1 MLTNYHTH
9 TTFSDGKN
17 SPEEIVL
24 YAIEKGYDSLGFS
37 DHSYTK
43 FDLRYCMQDES
54 GYIADI
60 TNLKEKYK
68 DKIEIYLGLEEDIF
82 SVMNRKNYDYIIQSC
97 HYLCVDN
104 KYYSVDSSRD
114 HMSKALEVFNFDILK
129 LSKLYYETLCGFV
142 KKRNP
147 DILGHFDI
155 ITKFEE
161 VDNRQFL
168 SNEKYLEIA
177 DRYLNE
183 IVNDVIIEV
192 NTGAMARGIKSIPYP
207 HERLLY
213 GIKKAGGKLI
223 LSSDSHELKT
233 LDYQFNET
241 KKMLSD
247 IGFDHLYVISKGTF
261 KKDYI

>member
-1 MLTNYHTH
+1 MLTNFHTH

-17 SPEEIVL
+17 TPEEVVL

-37 DHSYTK
+37 DHSYTE
-43 FDLRYCMQDES
+43 FDLSYCMQNES

-82 SVMNRKNYDYIIQSC
+82 SVENNKNYDYIIQSC

-104 KYYSVDSSRD
+104 KYYPVDSSSD
-114 HMSKALEVFNFDILK
+114 HMSKALEVFNYDILK
-129 LSKLYYETLCGFV
+129 LSKVYYETLCSFV
-142 KKRNP
+142 KRRKP

-161 VDNRQFL
+161 SDNLQFL
-168 SNEKYLEIA
+168 CNEQYLEIA

-223 LSSDSHELKT
+223 LSSDSHEIKT
-233 LDYQFNET
+233 LDYQFKET

-247 IGFDHLYVISKGTF
+247 IGFDCLYVISEGVF